1 MCAVSRARADSSP
14 LPQAFR
20 RFVVSAE
27 RAWIDGPFSRGHQ
40 KIYKKR
46 GRFWGATADCNGG
59 RRTKSHHDLLQ
70 KAGRHMKHTA
80 TVALMLNLGVASVYA
95 QQAPLTFSGTA
106 ESSPVVLQNG
116 VSTTEYNFAGHGR
129 LGAFTFRT
137 LSASAPSQPPPSSG
151 CALYGSVVAGG
162 GVFRFEDGSLFIL
175 ASASGTD

>member
-1 MCAVSRARADSSP
+1 
-14 LPQAFR
+14 
-20 RFVVSAE
+20 
-27 RAWIDGPFSRGHQ
+27 
-40 KIYKKR
+40 
-46 GRFWGATADCNGG
+46 
-59 RRTKSHHDLLQ
+59 
-70 KAGRHMKHTA
+70 MKHTA

-116 VSTTEYNFAGHGR
+116 VSTTEHNFAGHGR

-162 GVFRFEDGSLFIL
+162 GVFRFEDGSLLIVD
-175 ASASGTD
+175 AAQGTDCAQFTPTGPVAHCIRMFKIAGGTGRFKGVPTGGTVTLDETLVSVLPDNPVLFAVTGTGTVSGAAMD